1 MSTPADT
8 PREHPTEPAE
18 GSPSTTDPVEP
29 SSDPREHSEDPA
41 EGAEP

>member
-18 GSPSTTDPVEP
+18 GSPTTTGADEP
-29 SSDPREHSEDPA
+29 TSDPREHAEDPA
-41 EGAEP
+41 EGA